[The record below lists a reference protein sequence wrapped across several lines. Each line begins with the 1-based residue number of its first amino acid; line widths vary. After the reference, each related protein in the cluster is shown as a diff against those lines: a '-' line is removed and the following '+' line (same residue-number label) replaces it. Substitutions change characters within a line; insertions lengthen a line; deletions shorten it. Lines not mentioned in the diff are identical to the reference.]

1 MPTLIQILLLRGKN
15 MVLQEGDK
23 SILTN
28 VGKTV
33 LILTA
38 FMFAIIIAANV
49 LA

>member
-1 MPTLIQILLLRGKN
+1 MIMQDGDKNILL
-15 MVLQEGDK
+15 
-23 SILTN
+23 N

-38 FMFAIIIAANV
+38 FMFAIILAANI

>member
-1 MPTLIQILLLRGKN
+1 MIQTKQIRGDE
-15 MVLQEGDK
+15 MIMQEGDK
-23 SILTN
+23 SILVN

-38 FMFAIIIAANV
+38 FMFIIIFAANL

>member
-1 MPTLIQILLLRGKN
+1 MCLQFRKRGQGMIMQK
-15 MVLQEGDK
+15 GDK
-23 SILTN
+23 DILAN

-38 FMFAIIIAANV
+38 VMFAAILAANI

>member
-1 MPTLIQILLLRGKN
+1 MDFMQS
-15 MVLQEGDK
+15 GDK

-38 FMFAIIIAANV
+38 FMFAIIYAAN
-49 LA
+49 LLG

>member
-1 MPTLIQILLLRGKN
+1 MI
-15 MVLQEGDK
+15 MQEGDK
-23 SILTN
+23 DILVN

-38 FMFAIIIAANV
+38 FMFAVILAANI

>member
-1 MPTLIQILLLRGKN
+1 
-15 MVLQEGDK
+15 MVMQEGDK
-23 SILTN
+23 DILVN

-38 FMFAIIIAANV
+38 FMFVVMILANV

>member
-1 MPTLIQILLLRGKN
+1 MF
-15 MVLQEGDK
+15 MQEGDK
-23 SILTN
+23 SILIN

-38 FMFAIIIAANV
+38 FMFVIIIAANV

>member
-1 MPTLIQILLLRGKN
+1 

-23 SILTN
+23 DILVN

-38 FMFAIIIAANV
+38 FMFAVILAANI

>member
-1 MPTLIQILLLRGKN
+1 MI
-15 MVLQEGDK
+15 MQEGDK
-23 SILTN
+23 SILSN

-38 FMFAIIIAANV
+38 FMFLIIFAANL